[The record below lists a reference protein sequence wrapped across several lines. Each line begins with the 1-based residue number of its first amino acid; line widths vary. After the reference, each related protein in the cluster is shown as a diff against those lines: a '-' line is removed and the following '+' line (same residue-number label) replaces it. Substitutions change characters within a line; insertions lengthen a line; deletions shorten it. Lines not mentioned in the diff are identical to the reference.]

1 MVVFVCANMRWYPYK
16 LNVKVALS
24 SISHVTLNAVH
35 NFHNIAICL
44 KELSVEV
51 EVHFESQKII
61 TEPTLRIL
69 LQGVYLPNSFV

>member
-35 NFHNIAICL
+35 NFLNIAICF
-44 KELSVEV
+44 KELSV

>member
-35 NFHNIAICL
+35 NFLNIAICL
-44 KELSVEV
+44 KELSV